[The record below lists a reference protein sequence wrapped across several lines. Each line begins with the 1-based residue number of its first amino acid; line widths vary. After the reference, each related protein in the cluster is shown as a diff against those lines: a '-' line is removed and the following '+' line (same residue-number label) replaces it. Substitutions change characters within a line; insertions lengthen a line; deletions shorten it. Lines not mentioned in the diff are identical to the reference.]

1 MRDEEIALIFN
12 SSSHIDDGYVNESLR
27 STSSLLGDPSSSGA
41 DATPAPVVEIIVV
54 SFVAAVLSLV
64 TAGGNILVVV
74 SFKTDVHLQ
83 TVSNYFLIS
92 LSIADLTIGL
102 FSMPLFSLYLLMRR
116 WPLGSAV
123 CDAWLSLDYTMS
135 TASVANLLV
144 ISFDRYFSVT
154 RPLTYRA
161 RRTTRKAVAMILVA
175 WIVSSLLWTPW
186 IFAWPYIEGV
196 RTVPDDKCYIQFLYT
211 NKYVTIVTAI
221 AAFFL
226 PVTIMAVLFG
236 MIFRETEKR
245 QRELVQLKG
254 GGQPQLKTSS
264 ADPVSDIEHGSD
276 SKHPGRPSCG
286 SSDAV
291 KKGWRSILNCCCKRR
306 YNGTDVH
313 RHRDDD
319 ADDDVSACCRDKRHD
334 DVSVCCLPSPGYPG
348 EKKRNPI
355 TEISE
360 TKFSSL
366 FSRSKREAKRMNT
379 FSCRRLLH
387 DDDRESP
394 IRITAPCS
402 PTADDQRNTTIAQI
416 SSASGNALFGPSAAG
431 DEGEAETSKP
441 FGEEDPHRLLA
452 SDDGR
457 TTKSPEKKM
466 VKSEQE
472 SSVAACSAA
481 SLSAS
486 SDRCGQSHPGDHQ
499 SIRQDDIPV
508 VEASSS
514 SGVTAVSCVGGAG
527 CSSTTTGGRQPALS
541 MQTVVM
547 QARAVARLTNV
558 VRANRE
564 RKQHL
569 EKKQDRKAAKTLSAI
584 LLAFVVTWTPYNVF
598 TLIQVFCSD
607 CIHPTIYNIGYWLC
621 YINSTINPVC
631 YALCNANFRRTY
643 WHVLTCRWFRSSQRK
658 KIPTTAN
665 AKHNAKI
672 SLMQKLMEKP

>member
-1 MRDEEIALIFN
+1 MRDEIALIFN
-12 SSSHIDDGYVNESLR
+12 SSIHTNDGLVNESFG
-27 STSSLLGDPSSSGA
+27 SSSPVLGGPSSGDP
-41 DATPAPVVEIIVV
+41 ATPASLIEITLV
-54 SFVAAVLSLV
+54 SLVAAVLSIV
-64 TAGGNILVVV
+64 TAGGNILVIV
-74 SFKTDVHLQ
+74 SFKMDVHLQ

-92 LSIADLTIGL
+92 LSIADLTIGI

-123 CDAWLSLDYTMS
+123 CEAWLSLDYTMS

-175 WIVSSLLWTPW
+175 WIVSALLWTPW
-186 IFAWPYIEGV
+186 IFAWPYIEGL
-196 RTVPDDKCYIQFLYT
+196 RTVPEDKCYIQFLHT

-264 ADPVSDIEHGSD
+264 VNPSTDIEKAFD
-276 SKHPGRPSCG
+276 SKQQQPEHPPCG
-286 SSDAV
+286 SSEV
-291 KKGWRSILNCCCKRR
+291 KKKGGWSSILNCCKRD
-306 YNGTDVH
+306 YNRTDVQC
-313 RHRDDD
+313 HRDN
-319 ADDDVSACCRDKRHD
+319 DDDVNDVDDVRSCCRSKRQN
-334 DVSVCCLPSPGYPG
+334 DVSVCCLPSPGHPG

-360 TKFSSL
+360 TKFSNL
-366 FSRSKREAKRMNT
+366 LSRSKREAKRMNT

-394 IRITAPCS
+394 IKITAPCS
-402 PTADDQRNTTIAQI
+402 PTADQQNTTAIAQI
-416 SSASGNALFGPSAAG
+416 SSATINTLFGLSAG
-431 DEGEAETSKP
+431 DEGEAKTRKTFDSSL
-441 FGEEDPHRLLA
+441 GEVLHLRA
-452 SDDGR
+452 DDGR
-457 TTKSPEKKM
+457 TTKSPEKEIAKC
-466 VKSEQE
+466 ELG
-472 SSVAACSAA
+472 SVAACPVSSVA
-481 SLSAS
+481 SDA
-486 SDRCGQSHPGDHQ
+486 RCRQIPGDQ
-499 SIRQDDIPV
+499 SIQQDIPAA
-508 VEASSS
+508 EAEALS
-514 SGVTAVSCVGGAG
+514 SGVSCVGGAG
-527 CSSTTTGGRQPALS
+527 CSTTGGRQPVMS

-547 QARAVARLTNV
+547 QARVVARLTNA

-584 LLAFVVTWTPYNVF
+584 LLAFAVTWTPYNVF

-607 CIHPTIYNIGYWLC
+607 CIHPTLYNIG
-621 YINSTINPVC
+621 
-631 YALCNANFRRTY
+631 
-643 WHVLTCRWFRSSQRK
+643 K
-658 KIPTTAN
+658 
-665 AKHNAKI
+665 
-672 SLMQKLMEKP
+672 QKVSK

>member
-12 SSSHIDDGYVNESLR
+12 SSSHIDDGFVNESFR
-27 STSSLLGDPSSSGA
+27 STSSLLGDPSGA
-41 DATPAPVVEIIVV
+41 DATPAPLVEIIVV

-64 TAGGNILVVV
+64 TAGGNILVIV
-74 SFKTDVHLQ
+74 SFKMDVHLQ

-116 WPLGSAV
+116 WPLGSTV

-186 IFAWPYIEGV
+186 IFAWPYIEGA
-196 RTVPDDKCYIQFLYT
+196 RTVPEDKCYIQFLYT

-254 GGQPQLKTSS
+254 GGQPQQPKTSS
-264 ADPVSDIEHGSD
+264 VNPVSSDIEHASD
-276 SKHPGRPSCG
+276 SKHPERPSCG
-286 SSDAV
+286 SSDAM
-291 KKGWRSILNCCCKRR
+291 KKGWSSILNCCKRH
-306 YNGTDVH
+306 YNRTDVH
-313 RHRDDD
+313 CHRDNDSDD
-319 ADDDVSACCRDKRHD
+319 I
-334 DVSVCCLPSPGYPG
+334 SVCCLPSPGHPG
-348 EKKRNPI
+348 EKTRNPI

-402 PTADDQRNTTIAQI
+402 PTADQRSTCTIAQI
-416 SSASGNALFGPSAAG
+416 SSASGNALFGPSAG

-441 FGEEDPHRLLA
+441 FGEDPHRLLA
-452 SDDGR
+452 ADDGR
-457 TTKSPEKKM
+457 TTKSPEEEMAKR
-466 VKSEQE
+466 EQG
-472 SSVAACSAA
+472 SSAAACSASSA
-481 SLSAS
+481 SAS
-486 SDRCGQSHPGDHQ
+486 SDRCGQSHPGDQ
-499 SIRQDDIPV
+499 SIRQDIPV
-508 VEASSS
+508 VEAAAA
-514 SGVTAVSCVGGAG
+514 SGVTAVSCVGGAAG
-527 CSSTTTGGRQPALS
+527 CSTTGRQPALS

-607 CIHPTIYNIGYWLC
+607 CIHPTLYNIGKQKASTQSIAIL
-621 YINSTINPVC
+621 YIQIG
-631 YALCNANFRRTY
+631 
-643 WHVLTCRWFRSSQRK
+643 
-658 KIPTTAN
+658 
-665 AKHNAKI
+665 
-672 SLMQKLMEKP
+672 